1 MQSRATGIA
10 DHILPLGDL
19 FTLPALSILS
29 TLLAGDVE
37 TLLKSSNAYLKKK
50 AALCAMRI
58 IRKVP
63 ELLEMFLPATRSLL
77 NEKNHGVLL
86 TATTLIHEMC
96 TKSPDTQVRDLV
108 TPS

>member
-1 MQSRATGIA
+1 MRFF
-10 DHILPLGDL
+10 P
-19 FTLPALSILS
+19 P
-29 TLLAGDVE
+29 AGDVE

-96 TKSPDTQVRDLV
+96 TKSPDTQV
-108 TPS
+108 S

>member
-1 MQSRATGIA
+1 MICSFLVHFR
-10 DHILPLGDL
+10 P
-19 FTLPALSILS
+19 
-29 TLLAGDVE
+29 AGDVE

-96 TKSPDTQVRDLV
+96 TKSPDTQVNATAFSSSIRIGV
-108 TPS
+108 TTMLANVR